1 VNNSIH
7 SLRHRRVVILST
19 SILITLLY
27 WILALWYTNKSAQ
40 SKDLLVF
47 HTLFGSYFF
56 DSGWI
61 DFWQYIYQFA
71 LTVLLFW
78 LVPYLIAT
86 HYLKLNFSDLGLTWK
101 PNKEAISICVVAY
114 PLVIASTYFSS
125 QDPLIAAEYPLT
137 KLISKSWLIFLVYQC
152 TYFFYF
158 LSYEI
163 FYRGYLM
170 FGLKSEDAPFK
181 QLLIIVIVQTVL
193 TTLFHIGKPMPEVIA
208 AAAFGPVFGYVAFR
222 YQNIWYGMA
231 IHFIMN
237 VFLDSFSL
245 RAHHLLPS
253 SFL

>member
-1 VNNSIH
+1 
-7 SLRHRRVVILST
+7 VVILST
-19 SILITLLY
+19 SIFITLLY

-47 HTLFGSYFF
+47 HTLFGSYFL

-78 LVPYLIAT
+78 LAPYLIAT
-86 HYLKLNFSDLGLTWK
+86 HYLELKFSDLGLRWK
-101 PNKEAISICVVAY
+101 PHKEAILICVVAY
-114 PLVIASTYFSS
+114 PLVIASTYFST

-137 KLISKSWLIFLVYQC
+137 KLIRTSWLIFIGYQLA
-152 TYFFYF
+152 YFFYF

-163 FYRGYLM
+163 FYRGYLS
-170 FGLKSEDAPFK
+170 FGLKSEHATVHELFY
-181 QLLIIVIVQTVL
+181 IILFQSML
-193 TTLFHIGKPMPEVIA
+193 TTLFHVGKPMPELIA

-237 VFLDSFSL
+237 VFLDFFSL
-245 RAHHLLPS
+245 RAHHLLPQT
-253 SFL
+253 FL